1 MIQFQMSFTDFA
13 FILFL
18 PMVFIGAFF
27 LVNLLLAVINSSF
40 SIKNKELQRKI
51 QAEKEQKKQ
60 KKKAVVTEDEMMKR
74 VLNEDDDNT
83 DIGIQQYWISKRV
96 AHRMII

>member
-1 MIQFQMSFTDFA
+1 MSFTDFA

-51 QAEKEQKKQ
+51 QAEKEQKK
-60 KKKAVVTEDEMMKR
+60 
-74 VLNEDDDNT
+74 
-83 DIGIQQYWISKRV
+83 
-96 AHRMII
+96 